1 MDNNFKKLEKNCI
14 EDVEDVIRYIINWA
28 DTNKKRRMIQDTYG
42 IDRANL
48 IGYRNGKKSINNMQF
63 YTVKRLF
70 NFYIEFLQEERFKEI
85 AK

>member
-48 IGYRNGKKSINNMQF
+48 IGYRNGEKSINNMQF